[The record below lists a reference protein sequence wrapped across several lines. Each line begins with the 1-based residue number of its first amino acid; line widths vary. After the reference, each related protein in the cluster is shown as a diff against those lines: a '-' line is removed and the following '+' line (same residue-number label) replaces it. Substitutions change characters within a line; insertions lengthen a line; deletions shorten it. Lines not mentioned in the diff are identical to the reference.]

1 MKFSNLLSLITLLL
15 IFNCNR
21 KHDPKPLNH
30 SVKALIYAYTSGAIS
45 KADPIKIRFNDEVIS
60 NEQIGSV
67 LKKGVL
73 VFSPSIKGK
82 GIWKDT
88 KTIEFQP
95 TEYLT
100 SNTAFLSRV
109 NLKSL
114 FKSIPAEAE
123 VFDFTFRTKE
133 QFIDLRTSSLE
144 LSPNQNDNTLSL
156 PGILYTNDIAVDKK
170 VEDCLSAY
178 VGSKQLEI
186 QWDHSNGLE
195 HKFRVKNIIKEKDAF
210 PISIKWS
217 GNSLGLKKAKGEKN
231 VEVPALGDFKILDV
245 QTEKNGSGTM
255 IISFSELLDQQ
266 QNLNGLLT
274 LKDYNHNL
282 IKYTITGNVVR
293 LYPGFKLDENVELIA
308 AKGIKNVNGMRMK
321 NPASWTVSFE
331 KPKPGVHLVGDGVI
345 IPTSDGLIFPFEAEN
360 LSAVDVEVFK
370 IFDNNI
376 MQYLQTNSID
386 AGYSLKRVGRI
397 ILQTKVELRNLV
409 TTQGTNDRTR
419 YALDLSEII
428 QADPGAIYQIGLAFR
443 PQYVNINCEDE
454 NVPAVDIE
462 ALKVSK
468 IDVNKNYDSFF
479 DGYYGLAGY
488 YTDYSYDHRENPC
501 MPAYYCEEHF
511 VKKNVFASDIGL
523 IAKQGNNGSLH
534 VIGSD
539 ILSARPISGLQVE
552 VYDFQQQLIKSAIT
566 DSEGVLKLDLPRK
579 AQFVI
584 AKSGDRKAYLKLN
597 DGSANS
603 MSQFDTGG
611 RVSQK
616 GLKGHIYGE
625 RGVWRPGDSLYLN
638 FVLES
643 KNNKFPKDHPVTF
656 ELFDARGQS
665 YTKINSIENVN
676 SVYPFHIHVDEESP
690 TGNWK
695 AVCTVG
701 AAKFSR
707 IVKIET
713 VKPNRLKINLDFG
726 KEELSSRDKFL
737 NTGLS
742 AKWLHGA
749 PAQNLNAKVEMQIKA
764 RKTNFSAFSDYVFD
778 DPSRTFSSGSQVV
791 FDDKVNAN
799 GEATIKQDLSF
810 IEKTP
815 GKVAINFKTRVFE
828 QGGDFSEDN
837 LSIPF
842 SPYSSYTGIE
852 IPKNKYKRKS
862 LSVDTESKVAM
873 VVLDEKGE
881 PISNRKLTVGLYKM
895 EWSWWW
901 DVDNSNISQYNSSD
915 HINSESK
922 STLKTDQNG
931 KATWTVSPETWGRYL
946 IRVCDTE
953 SGHCSG
959 DFAYAGS
966 PRWDDNASDKKA
978 ASMLAFVSDKEDY
991 EVGEKITLSLPTSQK
1006 GRAFVSIENGS
1017 EVLEHYWKEVDGE
1030 DSKFSFYA
1038 TEQMTPTIYAHVT
1051 YLQPYT
1057 ENTNDLPLRLYG
1069 AIPINVFDPKTKL
1082 APVIKMADELKPEK
1096 KVSIEVTESTNKPM
1110 TYTLAVVD
1118 EGLLDLTRFKTP
1130 DLWNE
1135 FYKREALG
1143 VKTWD
1148 IYDMILGAME
1158 GKMDKILAVGGDA
1171 EIEKGKDKKAN
1182 RFKPVVK
1189 HFGPFHLAAG
1199 AKRKHEFMMPNYIG
1213 SVKTMIV
1220 ASNQGA
1226 YGSAEKVTPV
1236 KTALM
1241 VLPTL
1246 PRVLSPGEKL
1256 SLPINVFAM
1265 KDNVKS
1271 VEVSLIE
1278 ESGLVSFP
1286 NGRTQSLT
1294 FSKPGEKMAYF
1305 DMNVSEKIGIGKFIF
1320 KVESGSESAT
1330 QEIEIQIDNPN
1341 PIRSDFQNEML
1352 KAGEEWETKMNA
1364 IGLIGTNTAVLEL
1377 SSVPPM
1383 NLESRMNYLLRYP
1396 HGCIEQTTS
1405 SGFPQLYVN
1414 QLLDL
1419 SETKKN
1425 KIAKNVRATISRL
1438 NKFQL
1443 SSGAFSYWPGSDDAS
1458 DWGTNYGGHFLLEA
1472 KNKGYTVPTGL
1483 INDWV
1488 KYQKSIARSWKR
1500 ISKEERQWRRSSSHD
1515 LSQAYRLYTLA
1526 LAGKAELGSMN
1537 RMREEDDISSQ
1548 AKWRLAA
1555 AYALVGKMQVAKEI
1569 IKGLSTDIKPYRE
1582 LAYSYGSDLR
1592 DQAMILETLNL
1603 LGDEEQIANLIRN
1616 ISDKM
1621 SAEKWHSTQTIAY
1634 TLLAVGKVLGNSTD
1648 KSGFE
1653 FKYQLGSKAMVNAGS
1668 NKPFTAIEIPIE
1680 NFDGQN
1686 LKLVS
1691 SHSGVLFARFI
1702 SSGKPL
1708 IGAEKSEE
1716 KDLNIKVAYLDM
1728 DNKPLDISALAK
1740 GTDFKAIVSI
1750 TNPGTRGM
1758 RYDELALS
1766 QVFPSGWEIHN
1777 SRMSEVSS
1785 VENSDEP
1792 EYQDIRDDR
1801 VYTYFDLN
1809 ENESKTFAIQLN
1821 AAYQGRYYLP
1831 LTSCEAMYDNSI
1843 TASKAGQW
1851 VNVE

>member
-1 MKFSNLLSLITLLL
+1 MNFAKLFSLAFLLFLFGCSNT
-15 IFNCNR
+15 NT
-21 KHDPKPLNH
+21 PKPLNQ
-30 SVKALIYAYTSGAIS
+30 SVKALVYAYTSGVIS
-45 KADPIKIRFNDEVIS
+45 KAEPIKIRFNDDVVS
-60 NEQIGSV
+60 QDLIGSV
-67 LKKGVL
+67 IDKSILAFK
-73 VFSPSIKGK
+73 PSIKGK

-95 TEYLT
+95 EEHLT
-100 SNTAFLSRV
+100 SNTEFLSIV

-114 FKSIPAEAE
+114 FKEIPAEAE
-123 VFDFTFRTKE
+123 VFEFTFRTKE
-133 QFIDLRTSSLE
+133 QFIDLRTSSFE
-144 LSPNQNDNTLSL
+144 LSQDRTDHTLSL
-156 PGILYTNDIAVDKK
+156 PGVLYTNDIADDQK
-170 VEDCLSAY
+170 VEDCLSAFAK
-178 VGSKQLEI
+178 SKQLVI
-186 QWDHSNGLE
+186 QWDHQNGLE
-195 HKFRVKNIIKEKDAF
+195 HKFKIQNILKGEEAF
-210 PISIKWS
+210 PIMIKWN
-217 GNSLGLKKAKGEKN
+217 GGGLGLKNGNGEK
-231 VEVPALGDFKILDV
+231 EIQVPALGEFKILDV

-255 IISFSELLDQQ
+255 IISFSEILDQQ
-266 QNLNGLLT
+266 QNLEGLLT
-274 LKDYNHNL
+274 IKGHTQNM
-282 IKYTITGNVVR
+282 KYTIVGNVVR
-293 LYPGFKLDENVELIA
+293 LYPGSKLDRQVELVA
-308 AKGIKNVNGMRMK
+308 ERGIKNANGMRMK

-331 KPKPGVHLVGDGVI
+331 KPKPGVNLVGDGVI

-370 IFDNNI
+370 IFDSNI
-376 MQYLQTNSID
+376 MQYLQTNTLED
-386 AGYSLKRVGRI
+386 GYSLKRVGRI
-397 ILQTKVELRNLV
+397 ILQTKVELRNLA
-409 TTQGTNDRTR
+409 TSEGNNFRKR

-428 QADPGAIYQIGLAFR
+428 EADPGAIYQIGIAFR

-454 NVPAVDIE
+454 NVPTVEIDDLDI
-462 ALKVSK
+462 SK
-468 IDVNKNYDSFF
+468 IDENKEYDSLF

-488 YTDYSYDHRENPC
+488 YTGYSYDHRDNPC

-511 VKKNVFASDIGL
+511 IKKNVFASDIGL

-539 ILSARPISGLQVE
+539 ILTARPIAGLEVA
-552 VYDFQQQLIKSAIT
+552 VYDFQQQLIKNATT
-566 DSEGVLKLDLPRK
+566 DSEGILKIDLPRE

-584 AKSGDRKAYLKLN
+584 ATSGSRKAYLKLN

-616 GLKGHIYGE
+616 GLKGHLYGE

-643 KNNKFPKDHPVTF
+643 KNTKIPKNHPVTF

-676 SVYPFHIHVDEESP
+676 NVYPFHIHVDEESP

-701 AAKFSR
+701 GAKFSR
-707 IVKIET
+707 LIKIET
-713 VKPNRLKINLDFG
+713 VKPNRLKINIDFG
-726 KEELSSRDKFL
+726 KKKLNAIDKNL
-737 NTGLS
+737 NASLS

-749 PAQNLNAKVEMQIKA
+749 PAQNLEAKVEMQIKA
-764 RKTNFSAFSDYVFD
+764 RKTKFSAFGNYVFD
-778 DPSRTFSSGSQVV
+778 DPSRTFSSGSQVI
-791 FDDKVNAN
+791 FEDKVNSN
-799 GEATIKQDLSF
+799 GDADIKQDLSF
-810 IEKTP
+810 IKNTP
-815 GKVAINFKTRVFE
+815 GKMALNFKTRVFE

-837 LSIPF
+837 MSITF
-842 SPYSSYTGIE
+842 SPYTSYAGID
-852 IPKNKYKRKS
+852 IPKNKYNRKS
-862 LSVDTESKVAM
+862 INLEGKSNVSLI
-873 VVLDEKGE
+873 VLDENGN
-881 PISNRKLTVGLYKM
+881 PISNRKLSVGLYKM

-901 DVDNSNISQYNSSD
+901 DVDNSNISQFNSSD

-922 STLKTDQNG
+922 STVSTDQNG

-946 IRVCDTE
+946 LRVCDTE
-953 SGHCSG
+953 YGHCSG

-978 ASMLAFVSDKEDY
+978 ASMLAFVSDKQDY
-991 EVGEKITLSLPTSQK
+991 EVGEKITLSLPTAHK
-1006 GRAFVSIENGS
+1006 GRAFISIENGS
-1017 EVLEHYWKEVDGE
+1017 EVLEHYWTDVASE
-1030 DSKFSFYA
+1030 DTNFSFYA
-1038 TEQMTPTIYAHVT
+1038 TDRMTPTIYANVT
-1051 YLQPYT
+1051 YLQPYA

-1082 APVIKMADELKPEK
+1082 DPVIKMADELKPEK
-1096 KVSIEVTESTNKPM
+1096 KVSIEVSEASNKPM

-1118 EGLLDLTRFKTP
+1118 EGLLDLTRFNTP

-1171 EIEKGKDKKAN
+1171 EVEKNAKDKKAN

-1189 HFGPFHLAAG
+1189 HFGPFYLPAG
-1199 AKRKHEFMMPNYIG
+1199 SKKKHEFMMPNYIG
-1213 SVKTMIV
+1213 SVKTMLV
-1220 ASNQGA
+1220 ATQEGA
-1226 YGSAEKVTPV
+1226 YGSSEKVTPV

-1271 VEVSLIE
+1271 VKVSLIE

-1286 NGRTQSLT
+1286 NGRTQNLN

-1341 PIRSDFQNEML
+1341 PIRSEFKNKML
-1352 KAGEEWETKMNA
+1352 KAGEEWQTQMDA
-1364 IGLIGTNTAVLEL
+1364 IGLIGTNTAVLEI

-1383 NLESRMNYLLRYP
+1383 NLESRLDYLLRYP

-1405 SGFPQLYVN
+1405 SGFPQLYVD

-1419 SETKKN
+1419 SESKKN
-1425 KIAKNVRATISRL
+1425 KVAKNVKATISRL
-1438 NKFQL
+1438 NKFTL
-1443 SSGAFSYWPGSDDAS
+1443 SSGAFTYWPGSGSAS
-1458 DWGTNYGGHFLLEA
+1458 DWGSTYAGHFLLEA
-1472 KNKGYTVPTGL
+1472 KNKGYSVPSSL
-1483 INDWV
+1483 INNWV
-1488 KYQKSIARSWKR
+1488 KYQKKVARSWKQR
-1500 ISKEERQWRRSSSHD
+1500 GEDERRRSRYSSYD
-1515 LSQAYRLYTLA
+1515 LRQAYRLYTLA
-1526 LAGKAELGSMN
+1526 LADEADLGSMN
-1537 RMREEDDISSQ
+1537 RMREEDISSQ

-1555 AYALVGKMQVAKEI
+1555 AYALVGKKQIAKDM

-1582 LAYSYGSDLR
+1582 LSYSYGSDLR

-1603 LGDEEQIANLIRN
+1603 LGDEDKIANLIRN

-1621 SAEKWHSTQTIAY
+1621 SSEQWHSTQTIAY
-1634 TLLAVGKVLGNSTD
+1634 TLLAVGKVLGNSNS
-1648 KSGFE
+1648 KSDFE
-1653 FKYQLGSKAMVNAGS
+1653 FKYQLGSEAMVNAGS
-1668 NKPFTAIEIPIE
+1668 NKPFSAIEIPIE
-1680 NFDGQN
+1680 KVDGQN

-1691 SHSGVLFARFI
+1691 AHSGVLFARFI

-1708 IGAEKSEE
+1708 IGKEKSEE
-1716 KDLNIKVAYLDM
+1716 NDLKIKVAYLDM
-1728 DNKPLDISALAK
+1728 NDKSIDISSLEK
-1740 GTDFKAIVSI
+1740 GTDFKAFVSV

-1777 SRMSEVSS
+1777 SRMSEVSAI
-1785 VENSDEP
+1785 ENSDKP

-1843 TASKAGQW
+1843 TASKEGQW
-1851 VNVE
+1851 VSVE